1 MKRFILLLMMTNTML
16 QALMAQAPL
25 AYPKT
30 KTVDQVDEYF
40 GVKVADPYRW
50 LEDDN
55 SAETEQW
62 VKAQNAVTQAYIS
75 KIPFRDALKAKMM
88 KLQNYEKSGTPFKH
102 HGKYF
107 IYKNDGLQNQSV
119 LYEMDSLTATPRL
132 LLDPNKLSED
142 GTVALQSVDFSKDGR
157 YMAYTISR
165 SGSDWNEIFVKDL
178 TTGQLLPDHIVWAKF
193 TNAEWQGDGFYY
205 SAYDAPE
212 RELSSK
218 NEYQKVYYH
227 KLGTPQETDELVY
240 RSFEEPL
247 MFHMAAVSRDERFVY
262 MIQSDGDGNVLMVK
276 DTKSESPR
284 FVRLNNT
291 YKYNFSPIGNDDR
304 YIYVLTNEDAPMAKV
319 LAFEISDLGIGKGK
333 VFVAESDAMLQSIQR
348 VGKHH
353 FIVNYE
359 KDASNH
365 AYLLDANGKNLGEIQ
380 LPGIGSVGFST
391 NGETDEV
398 FYSFTGFTTPRSTYS
413 YDLTTGKS
421 TLFSRSK
428 VQFDSDRY
436 VTEQIFYNS
445 KDGTRVP
452 MFVTH
457 KKGLKLNGKNPTL
470 LYGYG
475 GFNISVTPSFDVN
488 RIPFLES
495 GGVYVVAN
503 IRGGAEYGDKWHRA
517 GTKMQKQN
525 VFDDFIAAAE
535 YLIAKGY
542 TSNKHLAIMGGSNGG
557 LLVGAVVNQRPD
569 LFRVAIP
576 RVGVMDMLRY
586 HLFTI
591 GWNWAPDYGR
601 SDDSREMFE
610 YLRAYSPL
618 HNIKN
623 DGTPY
628 PAILVTTGD
637 HDDRVV
643 PAHSFKYA
651 AALQAANTGNQPKLI
666 RIESNAGH
674 GGGKPISKVL
684 DEAADY
690 YAFIMSNLGMKLKK

>member
-1 MKRFILLLMMTNTML
+1 MKRLFLILLMANVIS
-16 QALMAQAPL
+16 QYAMAQTPIK
-25 AYPKT
+25 YPAT
-30 KTVDQVDEYF
+30 RTVDQVDEYF

-55 SAETEQW
+55 AAETEQW
-62 VKAQNAVTQAYIS
+62 VKAQNEVTQAYIS
-75 KIPFRDALKAKMM
+75 KIPFRNALKERMM
-88 KLQNYEKSGTPFKH
+88 ALQNYEKCGIPFKH

-107 IYKNDGLQNQSV
+107 FYKNDGLQNQSV
-119 LYEMDSLTATPRL
+119 LYEMDSLTDTPRE

-178 TTGQLLPDHIVWAKF
+178 TTGELLPDHIVWAKF
-193 TNAEWQGDGFYY
+193 TNAQWQGDGFYY

-227 KLGTPQETDELVY
+227 RLGTPQERDELVY

-247 MFHMAAVSRDERFVY
+247 MFHMAGVSHDERFVY

-284 FVRLNNT
+284 FVRLNDS
-291 YKYNFSPIGNDDR
+291 YKYNFMPIGNDDR
-304 YIYVLTNEDAPMAKV
+304 YIYVITNENAPMAKV
-319 LAFEISDLGIGKGK
+319 LAFDIHDLGIGKSRE
-333 VFVAESDAMLQSIQR
+333 FVPESDAMLQSLQQ

-353 FIVNYE
+353 FIATYE
-359 KDASNH
+359 KDASSH
-365 AYLLDANGKNLGEIQ
+365 AYLLDATGKVLREIQ
-380 LPGIGSVGFST
+380 LPGIGSAGFSSDE
-391 NGETDEV
+391 ETDEV
-398 FYSFTGFTTPRSTYS
+398 FYSFASFTTPRSIYS
-413 YDLTTGKS
+413 YDLATGKS
-421 TLFSRSK
+421 TLFRK
-428 VQFDSDRY
+428 PDVKFDSQRY
-436 VTEQIFYNS
+436 VTVQVFYES

-452 MFVTH
+452 MFITH
-457 KKGLKLNGKNPTL
+457 KKGMKLNGKNPVL

-475 GFNISVTPSFDVN
+475 GFNISVNPSFDVN
-488 RIPFLES
+488 RVPFLES
-495 GGVYVVAN
+495 GGVWVVAN
-503 IRGGAEYGDKWHRA
+503 IRGGAEYGDTWHRA
-517 GTKMQKQN
+517 GTKLQKQN

-535 YLIAKGY
+535 YLIAKKY
-542 TSNKHLAIMGGSNGG
+542 TSTDRLAIMGGSNGG

-569 LFRVAIP
+569 LFRVAIA

-666 RIESNAGH
+666 RIESKAGH
-674 GGGKPISKVL
+674 GGGKPISKVI

-690 YAFIMSNLGMKLKK
+690 YSFIMSNLGMKLK